1 MVAMVLWSMEVL
13 RVTSVSAFM
22 GFSIH
27 SLVRCCPSTISA
39 NYILY
44 DPRESY
50 FPDVRTQAMFQL
62 LDTGFVGL
70 IFSCFSEDA
79 QKV

>member
-1 MVAMVLWSMEVL
+1 MEYGGL
-13 RVTSVSAFM
+13 EN
-22 GFSIH
+22 
-27 SLVRCCPSTISA
+27 SLVYLFYELFSSFSCEMLAIY
-39 NYILY
+39 NKFKLY
-44 DPRESY
+44 FVNSHESY